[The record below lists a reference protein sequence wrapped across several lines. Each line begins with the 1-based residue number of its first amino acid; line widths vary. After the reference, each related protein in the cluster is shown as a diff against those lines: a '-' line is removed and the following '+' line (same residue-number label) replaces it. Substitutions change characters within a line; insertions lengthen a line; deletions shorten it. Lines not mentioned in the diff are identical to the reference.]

1 MVIISQLPKIIH
13 RFCPR
18 DANFEPIALYV
29 STISKKVNFY
39 IVMVSYVEHTQ
50 RHKTKG
56 L

>member
-29 STISKKVNFY
+29 STISKKSQLLY
-39 IVMVSYVEHTQ
+39 SY
-50 RHKTKG
+50 G
-56 L
+56 FL